1 MYKKLILLDAVRV
14 SPDRVYGDTRAAV
27 KDELKKKL
35 EGRIER
41 DIGLIL
47 TINEILEIDGGHILF
62 GDAGVYFNVKF
73 SALAYEPLEQEIVEG
88 EIIDVVKFGIFVN
101 IGPFDGIVHISQ
113 ISSGYISYDEK
124 NARLV
129 EKESGRSLT
138 VRDIVRA
145 RVISVKINELDA
157 RGIKINLTMRQPYLG
172 KLEWIHEELNEDASV
187 QDVS

>member
-1 MYKKLILLDAVRV
+1 MYKKLVLLDAIRV
-14 SPDRVYGDTRAAV
+14 PPDRIYGNTRDAI

-41 DIGLIL
+41 DVGLIL
-47 TINEILEIDGGHILF
+47 TVNDIIEMDEGHILF

-88 EIIDVVKFGIFVN
+88 EVIDIVRFGIFVN
-101 IGPFDGIVHISQ
+101 IGPFDGLVHISQ

-129 EKESGRSLT
+129 EKETGRSIT

-145 RVISVKINELDA
+145 RITTISINELDA
-157 RGIKINLTMRQPYLG
+157 RGTKINLTMRQPYLG
-172 KLEWIHEELNEDASV
+172 KLEWIKEELKEDASV